1 MTLFGY
7 KIELTTSVIFLIAM
21 NAIPVF
27 GVFAFVWDVGT
38 LLLLYWLESVVIG
51 LLNVPKMLACQASD
65 SQNSFRRSTGG
76 VIYLCVFFLFHYG
89 GFSFGHYLFLDS
101 LFASVP
107 PLTGLISDIL
117 SAQGLLISMVGL
129 WVSHIFSMFKNFYGK
144 GEYKTRS
151 ANKQM
156 FVPYGRVFIM
166 HIVIIIGGTLVQAF
180 GAPVLA
186 LILLV
191 VLKTAID
198 LVAHSLEHQNREP
211 LIRQDI

>member
-1 MTLFGY
+1 MTLFGR
-7 KIELTTSVIFLIAM
+7 KIELTASVFFLIAM
-21 NAIPVF
+21 NAIPVM
-27 GVFAFVWDVGT
+27 GVFAFGWDVGT

-51 LLNVPKMLACQASD
+51 LLNVPKMLACQGSD
-65 SQNSFRRSTGG
+65 RANNYRRSTGG
-76 VIYLCVFFLFHYG
+76 LIYLCVFFLLHYG
-89 GFSFGHYLFLDS
+89 GFSYGHYLFLDS

-107 PLTGLISDIL
+107 SLKSLASEIL
-117 SAQGLLISMVGL
+117 SAQGLLVSMVGL
-129 WVSHIFSMFKNFYGK
+129 WMSHVFSMFKNFYGK

-166 HIVIIIGGTLVQAF
+166 HIVIIIGGALVQAF

-191 VLKTAID
+191 ALKTGID

-211 LIRQDI
+211 VTRQDV